1 MVNKSSIEFYTNLK
15 RSAISKIETGI
26 IFKEKFECPNLLE
39 VYCEE
44 SQAMAFKK
52 QLDKCCK
59 KLSQDD
65 DVYEAFKK
73 TGRKMHTFVCKAGFS
88 AGNNLPGMSGNTRW
102 PANCFNL

>member
-26 IFKEKFECPNLLE
+26 VFKEKFECPDLLE
-39 VYCEE
+39 VCCEE

-73 TGRKMHTFVCKAGFS
+73 TGRKMHTFLLFRAEQVGVVENKMCGFTV
-88 AGNNLPGMSGNTRW
+88 ALTI
-102 PANCFNL
+102 ALVL